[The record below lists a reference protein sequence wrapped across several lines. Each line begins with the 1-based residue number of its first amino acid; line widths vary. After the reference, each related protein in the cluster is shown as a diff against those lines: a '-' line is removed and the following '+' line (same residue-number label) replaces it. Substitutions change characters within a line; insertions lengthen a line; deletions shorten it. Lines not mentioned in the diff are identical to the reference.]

1 MILGVV
7 AAKHD
12 SKRLPGKNRIS
23 VGGKPLFWHSV
34 QPLLNATLVDDVCV
48 ATDSDEIREYAE
60 ARSVRVVWRPK
71 NAARSDAP
79 LLSVLRFAL
88 ESSDEDYDFVASIMA
103 NCPGHA
109 GGTVDEAIR
118 MAQSQSLREVRSF
131 NSEGAESGL
140 LVLSRETVLERASI
154 SVYMG
159 AITSNVNEIHVP
171 EDLQWVA

>member
-12 SKRLPGKNRIS
+12 SKRLPGKNRID

-34 QPLLNATLVDDVCV
+34 QPLLDATLVDRVCV

-60 ARSVRVVWRPK
+60 ARGVAVIWRPK
-71 NAARSDAP
+71 NAARPDAP

-88 ESSDEDYDFVASIMA
+88 ENSDEDYAFVASIMA

-109 GGTVDEAIR
+109 GATVDEAIR
-118 MAQSQSLREVRSF
+118 MAQANSLREVRSF
-131 NSEGAESGL
+131 NDEGSESGL
-140 LVLSRETVLERASI
+140 LVLSREAVLESASI

-159 AITSNVNEIHVP
+159 AITSDVNEIHVK
-171 EDLQWVA
+171 EDLPWVA